1 MIVYRITRDKYA
13 RDLSGKGAEKIG
25 GRWNSK
31 GTAILY
37 CSNSIAHASMEVL
50 VNLPFGN
57 PPPGYVL
64 ITIEI
69 PDTVKESVLQTKDLP
84 KHWNMYPH
92 LEPTQKVGDKFI
104 SEGKNLL
111 LKVPSA
117 SVQGDFNYLINPKHK
132 DFSKVRIK
140 KVEPFSFDNRLFKR
154 T

>member
-1 MIVYRITRDKYA
+1 MIVYRITREKYA

-31 GTAILY
+31 GTAMLY
-37 CSNSIAHASMEVL
+37 CSNSIAHASMEVV
-50 VNLPFGN
+50 VNLPLGN
-57 PPPGYVL
+57 PPPGFVL

-69 PDTVKESVLQTKDLP
+69 PDTVKAGTLQIKDLP

-92 LEPTQKVGDKFI
+92 IEQTQKLGDKFI
-104 SEGKNLL
+104 RDGKNLL

-117 SVQGDFNYLINPKHK
+117 SVQGDFNYLINPRHK
-132 DFSKVRIK
+132 DFSKVKIK
-140 KVEPFSFDNRLFKR
+140 KVEPFGFDIRLFKG